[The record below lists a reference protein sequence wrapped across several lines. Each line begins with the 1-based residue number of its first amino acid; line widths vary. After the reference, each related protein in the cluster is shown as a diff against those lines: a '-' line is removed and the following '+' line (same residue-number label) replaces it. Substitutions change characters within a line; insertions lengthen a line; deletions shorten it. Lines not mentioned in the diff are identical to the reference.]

1 MKELN
6 YVEVQEV
13 NGGVLTVQQ
22 LEEFMQILIDLVT

>member
-13 NGGVLTVQQ
+13 NGGVTDGGCIPTP
-22 LEEFMQILIDLVT
+22 FQIIFIR